1 MKKEKYDLV
10 DLLKLFAPGTSIRA
24 SLEDLM
30 RARMGALI
38 VVNKGSLL
46 SIVEGGFKVNSK
58 FSQQKLVELAKMDGA
73 IILSEDMKRILYAN
87 TLLSPD
93 IYYYTKE
100 TGTRHKAAERTAKQM
115 KTIVIA
121 VSERK
126 NKITLYRGN
135 LRYELEESSEI
146 LRRATETLQILE
158 KQKEILDDSLAN
170 LNLLEISGFSTISAV
185 CEVLQRFEMVRRVSE
200 IVKRYLIELGKEGII
215 VSMRLKELIK
225 NLGKERELVLQDYFS
240 LKSFE
245 MDDALKSLNFD
256 FLLEIANLS
265 KTFFGEIHDKKITLK
280 GLRFL
285 SRTNLSEQNFSLIL
299 NNFNNLNGLLKADRE
314 TLLKILKD
322 EEIVDSFEKD
332 LCNLKKKII
341 EGKKI

>member
-1 MKKEKYDLV
+1 MKKEKYDIV

-38 VVNKGSLL
+38 VVDKGSLL

-73 IILSEDMKRILYAN
+73 IILSEDMKKILYVN

-93 IYYYTKE
+93 IHINTKE

-115 KTIVIA
+115 KTIVMA

-126 NKITLYRGN
+126 NKITLYWGG

-158 KQKEILDDSLAN
+158 NQKEILDELFAN
-170 LNLLEISGFSTISAV
+170 LNLLEMGDIVTMSAV
-185 CEVLQRFEMVRRVSE
+185 CEVLQRLEMIRRISE

-225 NLGKERELVLQDYFS
+225 NLGKERELVLKDYFDLNYLDMDDS
-240 LKSFE
+240 LKN
-245 MDDALKSLNFD
+245 LNFD
-256 FLLEIANLS
+256 FLLETGNLS
-265 KTFFGEIHDKKITLK
+265 KTLFGEIHDERITPR
-280 GLRFL
+280 GIRFL
-285 SRTNLSEQNFSLIL
+285 SKTNLPEQEFSLI
-299 NNFNNLNGLLKADRE
+299 FNSFINLNDLFKTDRE
-314 TLLKILKD
+314 SLLKILK
-322 EEIVDSFEKD
+322 EEKIVDSLEKD
-332 LCNLKKKII
+332 LVNLKKKII
-341 EGKKI
+341 EGKKF

>member
-1 MKKEKYDLV
+1 MKKEKYDIV

-38 VVNKGSLL
+38 VVDKGSLL

-73 IILSEDMKRILYAN
+73 IILSEDMKKILYVN

-93 IYYYTKE
+93 IHINTKE

-115 KTIVIA
+115 KTIVMA

-126 NKITLYRGN
+126 NKITLYWGG

-158 KQKEILDDSLAN
+158 KQKEILDELFAN
-170 LNLLEISGFSTISAV
+170 LNLLEMGDIVTMSAV
-185 CEVLQRFEMVRRVSE
+185 CEVLQRLEMIRRISE

-225 NLGKERELVLQDYFS
+225 NLGKERELVLKDYFDLNYLDMDDS
-240 LKSFE
+240 LKN
-245 MDDALKSLNFD
+245 LNFD
-256 FLLEIANLS
+256 FLLETGNLS
-265 KTFFGEIHDKKITLK
+265 KTLFGEIHDERITPR
-280 GLRFL
+280 GIRFL
-285 SRTNLSEQNFSLIL
+285 SKTNLPEQEFSLI
-299 NNFNNLNGLLKADRE
+299 FNSFINLNDLFKTDRE
-314 TLLKILKD
+314 SLLKILK
-322 EEIVDSFEKD
+322 EEKIVDSLEKD
-332 LCNLKKKII
+332 LVNLKKKII
-341 EGKKI
+341 EGKKF